1 MPKKKVTTTK
11 KSASKKKVV
20 TKKTVTSKKS
30 LKTEK
35 KLTPKKKVTK
45 ADPTNFLQKE
55 NEDLL
60 ISLISKEFDKELT
73 KKSESYIK
81 SYAKIDLIIFF
92 FFE

>member
-1 MPKKKVTTTK
+1 MPKKKVTTAK
-11 KSASKKKVV
+11 KSVSKKKVV

-35 KLTPKKKVTK
+35 KTTPKKKVTK

-73 KKSESYIK
+73 KKSRNLYQ
-81 SYAKIDLIIFF
+81 IICKNRRLNYHC
-92 FFE
+92 